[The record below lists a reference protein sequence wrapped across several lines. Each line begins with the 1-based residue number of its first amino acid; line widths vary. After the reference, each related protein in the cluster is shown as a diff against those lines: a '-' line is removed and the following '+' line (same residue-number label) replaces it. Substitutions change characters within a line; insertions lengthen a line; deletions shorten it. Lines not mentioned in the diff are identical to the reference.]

1 MRQLIALTG
10 ATGFIGRRL
19 LRELLAEGYKV
30 RALARRPESLQ
41 AQPGL
46 EVIAGDLDS
55 GPALQRLVADSTAVI
70 HMAGAIAGRD
80 YAEFARVNAVGTGR
94 VVETLERHR
103 PGARLVLISSL
114 AAREPQL
121 SDYAASKHAGEVLVQ
136 SSTLDWMILRPPAV
150 YGPDDPALAPLW
162 RMLARGWLLRAGP
175 EQARF
180 SLLHVDDLC
189 SALMALLE
197 MPMLG
202 GQLHCLDDGRDGAYT
217 WAAVAELASKL
228 SGRRVRTLPIPPA
241 LLKTAA
247 VVNLHSSRLRA
258 APPILGPGKVRELT
272 HIDWVCDNRLSELMP
287 HWSPQRLLETA
298 LHELP
303 GWRQ

>member
-1 MRQLIALTG
+1 MSQLIGLTG

-19 LRELLAEGYKV
+19 LAELLAKGYKV
-30 RALARRPESLQ
+30 RALARRPEQ
-41 AQPGL
+41 IQPQPGL
-46 EVIAGDLDS
+46 EVVAGDLDS
-55 GPALQRLVADSTAVI
+55 GPALQRLISDSAVVI
-70 HMAGAIAGRD
+70 HMAGAIAGRS
-80 YAEFARVNAVGTGR
+80 YSEFARVNAVGTGR
-94 VVETLERHR
+94 LVETLERYR
-103 PGARLVLISSL
+103 SGARLILISSL

-189 SALMALLE
+189 SALLALLE
-197 MPMLG
+197 RPILG

-217 WAAVAELASKL
+217 WADVAGLGSKL
-228 SGRRVRTLPIPPA
+228 SGRRVRTLPIPPP

-247 VVNLHSSRLRA
+247 LVNLHSSRLRT
-258 APPILGPGKVRELT
+258 APPILVPGKVRELI
-272 HIDWVCDNRLSELMP
+272 HRDWVCDNTLRTFMP
-287 HWSPQRLLETA
+287 NWSPQRLLETA